1 MDVSVGPRWES
12 FIELIVAEG
21 RYASADAVMRE
32 GLRLVEEREQKMKAL
47 RETIQGA
54 IARGGSH
61 SDDEVGAAVDEA
73 LDEWEAR
80 RHA

>member
-47 RETIQGA
+47 CETIEA
-54 IARGGSH
+54 SIARGGSH
-61 SDDEVGAAVDEA
+61 SAEEVRQRLKELMD
-73 LDEWEAR
+73 AR
-80 RHA
+80 EQQQH

>member
-12 FIELIVAEG
+12 FIESIVAEG

-47 RETIQGA
+47 RETIEA
-54 IARGGSH
+54 SIARGGSH
-61 SDDEVGAAVDEA
+61 SAEKVRQHLKEVMD
-73 LDEWEAR
+73 AR
-80 RHA
+80 EQQQH